1 MKAIFILLLII
12 NAILLSL
19 NVLAA
24 YNGTSNSPINTQIDK
39 VHSNSLPR
47 LQLLTE
53 LSGAENNADISVT
66 SRIQKIPQS
75 QASNND
81 LCSLI
86 GPYKNLARADIL
98 VEKLAAL
105 EVDASLKEILVPG
118 KTSYW
123 VYLPPQGSSDAAFRK
138 LKELQAK
145 SIDSYV
151 IPNGNLQYGIS
162 LGLFNEKN
170 GAEIK
175 QKELQGKGYEVSIH
189 EEIRKISQ
197 NWVVASAQNAA
208 KISPE
213 TWNSLIDEQEG
224 IVYQQNF
231 CPDVASRE

>member
-12 NAILLSL
+12 NAVFLSL

-24 YNGTSNSPINTQIDK
+24 YGNKNNSTATTPIGK
-39 VHSNSLPR
+39 VHGSDLPR
-47 LQLLTE
+47 LKLLNE
-53 LSGAENNADISVT
+53 LSTVNDDDNSPVV
-66 SRIQKIPQS
+66 SQIQKTSQPQNTN
-75 QASNND
+75 AD

-105 EVDASLKEILVPG
+105 DVSASLREVLVPG

-123 VYLPPQGSSDAAFRK
+123 VYLPSLGSSDAAFRK

-175 QKELQGKGYEVSIH
+175 QKELAAKGYEVKIH
-189 EEIRKISQ
+189 EEVRKISQ
-197 NWVVASAQNAA
+197 NWVVASAQNAS
-208 KISPE
+208 KISSE
-213 TWNSLIDEQEG
+213 RWNSLIGDQEG